1 MIAATDT
8 DIMMIGRF
16 ARDIL
21 VVDGQAETPSGGGVY
36 FGSIALR
43 RLGANVAVVTRLHP
57 KDFPPLEEL
66 KREGVQDFAAP
77 AAVLD

>member
-21 VVDGQAETPSGGGVY
+21 VVDGQAETPLGVA
-36 FGSIALR
+36 SISAASHYAASARTWLWLPVCTPR
-43 RLGANVAVVTRLHP
+43 IFRLSRN
-57 KDFPPLEEL
+57 
-66 KREGVQDFAAP
+66 
-77 AAVLD
+77 